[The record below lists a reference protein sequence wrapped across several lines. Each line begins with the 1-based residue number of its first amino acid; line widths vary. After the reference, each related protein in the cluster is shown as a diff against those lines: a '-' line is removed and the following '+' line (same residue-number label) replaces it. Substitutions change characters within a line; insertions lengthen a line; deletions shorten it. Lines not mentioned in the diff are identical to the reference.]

1 MQKKAWVYKLVLI
14 LWVLFSLLLLEYL
27 IKQSRAADNAAVV
40 ILLSLSIFSLIIFWL
55 GSVRDLVFSAVF
67 ALFGRRMMRAYE
79 PIWSQKVVQNP
90 RFVLLY
96 CTYNDFNGEALSAC
110 MHQEYENFETVILD
124 DSTKAEYKEKV
135 DRFALENGVSV
146 VRRADR
152 KNYKAGNLNHYLK
165 GRDDYDYFVV
175 LDSDERIP
183 PDFIR
188 RSLRYFAHDE
198 KIGAVQARH
207 VARKG
212 KNVFQRLLGLSVESN
227 GRTAQIVKNF
237 YGSNALLG
245 HGMAISL
252 ECYRASGG
260 FPPVVAEDISFAVQI
275 KNAGYEIMYAPD
287 IVCEEEFP
295 FDYVSLKKR
304 QCKWTQGNLE
314 YMQKYNASII
324 GSKLRWFE
332 KLDMI
337 LSHYMLPITP
347 ILSLLLVLS
356 NILLGFFDYAVIEH
370 TTFIYSLMF
379 LFLLSPLLVD
389 IFVYGATKKALLLLP
404 YFAVNIVTYASM
416 APMMIKTVFQG
427 AMGKKAVF
435 LVTPKD
441 SRFFSIREIIRF
453 SWDSLYFSAAIGA
466 FCYLSCGTVFPALLV
481 VGSCALA
488 PLVVALSN
496 VKA

>member
-14 LWVLFSLLLLEYL
+14 LWVLFSLFLLDYL
-27 IKQSRAADNAAVV
+27 LRQCRAAENVFV
-40 ILLSLSIFSLIIFWL
+40 MILLSLSVFSLIIFWL
-55 GSVRDLVFSAVF
+55 GSVRDLTFSVVF
-67 ALFGRRMMRAYE
+67 AILGKRMMRAYE
-79 PIWSQKVVQNP
+79 PIWAKKTVQTP

-96 CTYNDFNGEALSAC
+96 CTYNDFNAKALSFC
-110 MHQEYENFETVILD
+110 MRQDYENFETVILD
-124 DSTKAEYKEKV
+124 DSTKAEYKEEI
-135 DRFALENGVSV
+135 DRFAVENGISV
-146 VRRADR
+146 VRRKDR
-152 KNYKAGNLNHYLK
+152 VHYKAGNLNHYLK
-165 GRDDYDYFVV
+165 DRVDYDYFVV

-207 VARKG
+207 VASRG
-212 KNVFQRLLGLSVESN
+212 HNAFQRLLGLSVESN
-227 GRTAQIVKNF
+227 GRTAQVVKNF

-252 ECYRASGG
+252 DCYRASGG

-275 KNAGYEIMYAPD
+275 KDAGYEIVYAPD

-295 FDYVSLKKR
+295 SDYVSLKKR

-347 ILSLLLVLS
+347 ILSLVLVLS

-370 TTFIYSLMF
+370 
-379 LFLLSPLLVD
+379 
-389 IFVYGATKKALLLLP
+389 
-404 YFAVNIVTYASM
+404 
-416 APMMIKTVFQG
+416 
-427 AMGKKAVF
+427 
-435 LVTPKD
+435 
-441 SRFFSIREIIRF
+441 
-453 SWDSLYFSAAIGA
+453 
-466 FCYLSCGTVFPALLV
+466 
-481 VGSCALA
+481 
-488 PLVVALSN
+488 
-496 VKA
+496 